1 MGCRDCGW
9 PSTNGPSAPSKREL
23 RGLRASDDAVADLIA
38 SGAAYVDAA
47 LADQAL
53 FLVLFEVR
61 RTETQPAAAA
71 STFAVLIGAVS
82 HAVAS
87 GRLHPDVDALTA
99 ATRFWAMTHGT
110 LVLVCTGA
118 LPTSAPD
125 DHLPAMYIA
134 QLVALGDDP
143 HRAELM
149 D

>member
-1 MGCRDCGW
+1 MRHVAAAA
-9 PSTNGPSAPSKREL
+9 STTTMAVYTHFDGMPGLWLAVRERSFGAVEARL

-82 HAVAS
+82 RAVAS
-87 GRLHPDVDALTA
+87 GRLHPDVDRAHC
-99 ATRFWAMTHGT
+99 RHE
-110 LVLVCTGA
+110 
-118 LPTSAPD
+118 
-125 DHLPAMYIA
+125 I
-134 QLVALGDDP
+134 LGDDARHP
-143 HRAELM
+143 RAGVHGSSAHVGP
-149 D
+149 